1 MPANRSRTLRW
12 RDVLSQIAQRGGAIE
27 LSVAPA
33 SVDAAEPLVPADL
46 VWRVRLRDVTDD
58 GLVVECPSAAGLSL
72 SIDEGVRLVGA
83 MTVGQNRWMFHTSV
97 LGTAR
102 IEGRQHLRLSAPE
115 QVERCQRR
123 TFHRISTASL
133 QVPEVTVWPMLDPS
147 SAIAAEVAC
156 RAAVNEGTVGQL
168 PDELMPDVGPSFK
181 AKLVNVSGGGL
192 GLLAPR
198 DEAGGFDAARY
209 FFLRVELEP
218 VLSAPLCLTTKL
230 VHRHLDSAQLIHAG
244 MAFEFTF
251 HPEHQAFVAE
261 QVGRCMRVMQDR
273 SMKKAG

>member
-12 RDVLSQIAQRGGAIE
+12 RDVLTQIAQRGGAIE
-27 LSVAPA
+27 LSVAPSSPEA
-33 SVDAAEPLVPADL
+33 DEPLQPADL
-46 VWRVRLRDVTDD
+46 VWRVRLKNVSDS
-58 GLVVECPSAAGLSL
+58 GLIVECPSAAGLSL
-72 SIDEGVRLVGA
+72 SIDQGVRLVGA

-97 LGTAR
+97 MGNERL
-102 IEGRQHLRLSAPE
+102 EGRQHLRLSSPE

-147 SAIAAEVAC
+147 TAVPAEMAC
-156 RAAVNEGTVGQL
+156 RATVDDGKGGEIPEELL
-168 PDELMPDVGPSFK
+168 PEVGPSFK

-198 DEAGGFDAARY
+198 EEAGGFDSARY
-209 FFLRVELEP
+209 FFLRVELAP

-261 QVGRCMRVMQDR
+261 QVGRCMRAMQER
-273 SMKKAG
+273 SIKKAG